1 VLPPIGD
8 AAGGPAADERAAV
21 RIGATVWIVR
31 PRDAAA
37 LARSG
42 AARIL
47 EGPGRRAG
55 GPGRGRG
62 EMTRLT
68 LGGREAIG
76 KRALHGGFLGP
87 LLGGVYFGHGRLEAA
102 ARAALRLRSAGVP
115 TPDVIAAGWRPIAGP
130 FCALALLTEAIP
142 EAVSLHEYLL
152 ASALVPGRRRALLRA
167 AGETVRAMHAAG
179 FRHADLNLANLLVE
193 AGSGRPRVQI
203 IDLDG
208 GRFAAGIPGRAAAGN
223 LRRLLRS
230 WEKFIE
236 PRVSG
241 GLRDLL
247 AFLRGYTADPAER
260 RRIAAALTR
269 HRSRLWA
276 HRIAWRRRT

>member
-1 VLPPIGD
+1 V
-8 AAGGPAADERAAV
+8 ADEYAAV
-21 RIGATVWIVR
+21 RIGATFWMVR
-31 PRDAAA
+31 PGDTAD
-37 LARSG
+37 LERSG
-42 AARIL
+42 APLIL
-47 EGPGRRAG
+47 EGHGRRAA

-68 LGGREAIG
+68 IGARQAIG

-87 LLGGVYFGHGRLEAA
+87 FLGGVYLGHGRIEAA
-102 ARAALRLRSAGVP
+102 ARAALRLRSSGVR

-130 FCALALLTEAIP
+130 FCALALLTETIP
-142 EAVSLHEYLL
+142 GAVSLHECLL
-152 ASALVPGRRRALLRA
+152 ASPPTPGRRRALLRA
-167 AGETVRAMHAAG
+167 AGETVRAMHDAG

-193 AGSGRPRVQI
+193 AGPGRPRVQV

-208 GRFAAGIPGRAAAGN
+208 GRFAAGIPGRAAVGN

-236 PRVSG
+236 PRIHG
-241 GLRDLL
+241 CRRDLL
-247 AFLRGYTADPAER
+247 AFLRGYSADPAER
-260 RRIAAALTR
+260 RRLAGALIR

-276 HRIAWRRRT
+276 QRVAWRRRS